1 MQSGCRDVTAII
13 KAFERPDSV
22 LRLITS
28 IRRFYPTLPV
38 IIIDDSQ
45 APMTAA
51 FDTNTTYVHT
61 EHDIGLSAG
70 RNRAVALVKTKYT
83 LLLDDDFVFT
93 ARTKIERFV
102 DVLETTPFRIVGGRV
117 IDFGKITRVFE
128 GDLHKAGAIL
138 TLDLT
143 GFPAHLQGYPL
154 YDFVLN
160 FFLADTA
167 LLRAHPWDTELKVRE
182 HEEFFWRLKQHHIPI
197 TALPAVT
204 VEHYPIVEGAYSDYR
219 MGRIAE
225 FDRLACTKIGV
236 EKITRLGLATQQ
248 LYGLGNY
255 LQKLYARAKSRQHS
269 SHLWKALFTLGIGLK
284 HIKARLIGGRAA

>member
-1 MQSGCRDVTAII
+1 MAGECRDVTAII

-22 LRLITS
+22 LRLVAS
-28 IRRFYPTLPV
+28 IRRFYPVLPI

-45 APMTAA
+45 EPMTAA
-51 FDTNTTYVHT
+51 FDVHTTYIHT

-93 ARTKIERFV
+93 VRTKIERFV
-102 DVLETTPFRIVGGRV
+102 EVLETTPFRIVGGRV
-117 IDFGKITRVFE
+117 IDFGKVTRVFE

-143 GFPAHLQGYPL
+143 GFPARLQGYPL

-167 LLRAHPWDTELKVRE
+167 LLRAHPWDNELKVRE

-197 TALPAVT
+197 TALPSVT
-204 VEHYPIVEGAYSDYR
+204 VEHYPIVEGTYSAYR

-225 FDRLACTKIGV
+225 FDRLACDKIGV

-248 LYGLGNY
+248 FYGLGNF
-255 LQKLYARAKSRQHS
+255 LQKLYARAKSRQKNS
-269 SHLWKALFTLGIGLK
+269 ALWRVLFHLGSGIKRLK
-284 HIKARLIGGRAA
+284 NRGAA